1 MNNEWPGSTG
11 RRVEVKGNEMMD
23 GIEEAGK
30 KDERKGE
37 ARQIR
42 KANQTKEHNAIVA
55 ARADGSDEQN
65 PTD

>member
-1 MNNEWPGSTG
+1 M
-11 RRVEVKGNEMMD
+11 EVKGNEMMD